1 MRSIKNI
8 AFTLLSMAG
17 SVIVTIVSVPLF
29 LEKIGE
35 ARYGALAI
43 AWLVLG
49 YAGQVDFGMSRAI
62 TQRVAALRGSNA
74 DAADTACAIWSAFL
88 VAMGIGAVGA
98 VVVFAV
104 ADWFYAGPFKIDAEI
119 ASEFRYVALLLAI
132 STPVVNLYAV
142 AGGALLGAERVQVVA
157 LLNLASTICLTLFPL
172 AAAYL
177 VSVDLAT
184 LVCAALFARLAIT
197 IAALLACWQLF
208 FHHQP
213 IRTSRAD
220 IANLTRFGSWVMVTS
235 LVGPL
240 MVISDR
246 FLIGAILGAVAVA
259 VYTIPFQVASRTMM
273 IPYAVMQVM
282 FPKLVSGSDTGS
294 HANAREY
301 MLALGAVYAVV
312 VIAVI
317 ALAEPLLRLW
327 LGAGLDERSVL
338 IAQIIMVGMWV
349 NAVAQV
355 PFGLIQAR
363 GDPKFTGL
371 LHLAELPLYLAVLVL
386 LGSAFGLAGVAS
398 AFLLRCAGDLLALLY
413 RARMLDGWVVARLL
427 PTAGL
432 VAASLV
438 AIRLWHHAA
447 APYAI
452 TLALGG
458 LATIWAWAS
467 LPPALREQLVSRLRP
482 RSA

>member
-1 MRSIKNI
+1 MRSVKNI
-8 AFTLLSMAG
+8 AFTLLSMGG

-29 LEKIGE
+29 LGQIGE

-49 YAGQVDFGMSRAI
+49 YAGQADLGMSRAI
-62 TQRVAALRGSNA
+62 TQRVAALRGANA
-74 DAADTACAIWSAFL
+74 DAGQTARAIWSALL
-88 VAMGIGAVGA
+88 VAVGIGLAGA
-98 VVVFAV
+98 VLVFAV
-104 ADWFYAGPFKIDAEI
+104 VDWFYAGPFKIDAKI
-119 ASEFRYVALLLAI
+119 ASEFKYVALLLAI

-142 AGGALLGAERVQVVA
+142 AGGALLAAERVQLVA
-157 LLNLASTICLTLFPL
+157 LLNFASTICLTLFPL
-172 AAAYL
+172 AAAYFI
-177 VSVDLAT
+177 SVDLAT
-184 LVCAALFARLAIT
+184 LVCAALVARLAVT
-197 IAALLACWQLF
+197 ISALLACWQLF
-208 FHHQP
+208 FQHQP
-213 IRTSRAD
+213 VRTSRAE
-220 IANLTRFGSWVMVTS
+220 IGNLTRFGSWVMVTS

-282 FPKLVSGSDTGS
+282 FPKLVSGTDTGS
-294 HANAREY
+294 HTSAREY
-301 MLALGAVYAVV
+301 MVALGAVYAVV

-317 ALAEPLLRLW
+317 GLAEPLLRLW
-327 LGAGLDERSVL
+327 LGAGLDERSIL
-338 IAQIIMVGMWV
+338 IAQIIMAGMWV

-355 PFGLIQAR
+355 PFGFIQAR

-371 LHLAELPLYLAVLVL
+371 LHLSELPVYLAVLVW
-386 LGSAFGLAGVAS
+386 LGSAFGLAGVAL

-413 RARMLDGWVVARLL
+413 RARMFDGWVVARLL

-452 TLALGG
+452 TAAIGG
-458 LATIWAWAS
+458 LATIWAWVS
-467 LPPALREQLVSRLRP
+467 LPAAFREQLLSRLP
-482 RSA
+482 LRSA